1 MDRELVDSA
10 VSRGRAQEEVER
22 RERQRKANQLHDM
35 YREQEMAVENRKE
48 MEREQ
53 KEREER
59 EMLSRMREETRRAE
73 EAEEAKRRDAR
84 ERAARQ
90 KEIVLE
96 QVKSRREK
104 HCMLFPSAF
113 FVKARGDF
121 ARASGQDVASPT
133 VKTTRALVTF
143 LSLRCAS

>member
-10 VSRGRAQEEVER
+10 VSKGRAQEEVER
-22 RERQRKANQLHDM
+22 RERQRKANQLHNM
-35 YREQEMAVENRKE
+35 YREQEMAVEHRKE

-73 EAEEAKRRDAR
+73 EEEEAKRRDAR

-96 QVKSRREK
+96 QVKSRRK
-104 HCMLFPSAF
+104 KQCMMCPSAF
-113 FVKARGDF
+113 FCEGAGRFCSSERARC
-121 ARASGQDVASPT
+121 SSPT